1 MDEFNVD
8 KWDPDKSWIAFKR
21 KIYILI
27 ILGIII
33 CLINCQIIIM
43 EICDCLRKN
52 INGGTCDCSLSYDDL
67 FGSNV
72 DSGSDQNNDD
82 DEVDE
87 SQGIHK
93 KKGRITTDWDD
104 FLQ

>member
-33 CLINCQIIIM
+33 CLINC
-43 EICDCLRKN
+43 
-52 INGGTCDCSLSYDDL
+52 
-67 FGSNV
+67 
-72 DSGSDQNNDD
+72 
-82 DEVDE
+82 
-87 SQGIHK
+87 
-93 KKGRITTDWDD
+93 
-104 FLQ
+104 